1 MVLPDLLR
9 TRFRLEQHL
18 LQGRV
23 DHGGAEDDLE
33 EDEPESLETW
43 SDSGQ
48 LHFGRRKRGAA
59 ERTTRPEMACQDVKC
74 FAASDI

>member
-33 EDEPESLETW
+33 EDEPESLERGPTAVSCT
-43 SDSGQ
+43 SDVGSGAQ
-48 LHFGRRKRGAA
+48 LNAPRGQRWRA
-59 ERTTRPEMACQDVKC
+59 RT
-74 FAASDI
+74 